1 MWSLAVD
8 TTKTADIRVPVERSR
23 TEDDID
29 ILLNELVS
37 QLWATYRDMAR
48 PHLH

>member
-8 TTKTADIRVPVERSR
+8 TTKTAVIRVPVERSR
-23 TEDDID
+23 VGDDTD
-29 ILLNELVS
+29 ILLTELVS

>member
-8 TTKTADIRVPVERSR
+8 TTKTSIIRVPAEHSR
-23 TEDDID
+23 VEDDID

>member
-8 TTKTADIRVPVERSR
+8 TTKTAVIQVPVERSR
-23 TEDDID
+23 TEGDID
-29 ILLNELVS
+29 NLLNDLVS